1 MAMFGP
7 QRGQQPGFMG
17 SMNANAE
24 AKKAKDFKKEQT
36 GQIDDIT
43 QEVLKFTQW
52 LDTTGLL
59 EYYDHLKDD
68 YNANKDIENRY
79 ADYIK
84 SPGPASGIKVPAGY
98 RLPKFRYSFTP
109 LSEVMDKYLKIMDIL
124 DDSKRPENS
133 AARTIVDARRIVE
146 LTDWCRDYAKK
157 YNDDTASYDVKN
169 ALEKALA
176 EIKTIRDRI
185 DNVRAS
191 LELYLDF
198 MGISL
203 DELRKNPND
212 LKDMAQ
218 DVEGLIKDLMKDDEI
233 KGIQSLV
240 VQRYS
245 NTYDPASS
253 PFMFPLN
260 DPTKTSYAGISLS
273 EFIEKIP
280 AIRQRLFALDSNI
293 RGQAM
298 QSGNIGTDLT
308 PLSAKHYFTEK
319 FVPPSLEEMQASS
332 QVHEYMYDGYLGYW
346 LQNIVN
352 VFHEMKLAGLDIIDT
367 RLKLAA
373 ITTKLNN
380 DYLGILISI
389 APAEIQ
395 NMPIFTELTSNSIDV
410 AALKQTSFLSVAT
423 FKEKFTADYA
433 KDIAETKK
441 QSALLQK
448 ATPLVFSLYQ
458 ADPPATILVPEVL
471 ALRRIMLLNS
481 LAYALTN
488 NQLFSP
494 KNYREDALGIM
505 PPCVWPSLAT
515 NTETTAPQGAA
526 AA

>member
-1 MAMFGP
+1 MPMFGP
-7 QRGQQPGFMG
+7 PRQQGFMG
-17 SMNANAE
+17 QMNANAD
-24 AKKAKDFKKEQT
+24 ARKAKDFKKEQT

-68 YNANKDIENRY
+68 YNANNDIEKRY

-84 SPGPASGIKVPAGY
+84 GAGPASGIKVPAGY
-98 RLPKFRYSFTP
+98 RLPKFRYNITP
-109 LSEVMDKYLKIMDIL
+109 LSEVMHKYLKVMDIL
-124 DDSKRPENS
+124 DDTKRPENI
-133 AARTIVDARRIVE
+133 AARSIVDARRIVE

-157 YNDDTASYDVKN
+157 YNDDTASFDVKI
-169 ALEKALA
+169 ALDKALTD
-176 EIKTIRDRI
+176 IKVIRDRV

-191 LELYLDF
+191 LELYLDA

-212 LKDMAQ
+212 LKDMAS
-218 DVEGLIKDLMKDDEI
+218 DVEGLIKDLMRDEEI

-245 NTYDPASS
+245 NTYDTATN
-253 PFMFPLN
+253 PFIFPLN

-273 EFIEKIP
+273 DLIEKMP
-280 AIRQRLFALDSNI
+280 TIRERLFALDSNI
-293 RGQAM
+293 RSQAM

-308 PLSAKHYFTEK
+308 PLSPKHYFVEK
-319 FVPPSLEEMQASS
+319 FVPPSLNEMQASS
-332 QVHEYMYDGYLGYW
+332 LIHEYMYDGYLGYW

-352 VFHEMKLAGLDIIDT
+352 ILHEIKLAGLDIMET

-380 DYLGILISI
+380 DYLGILTSV
-389 APAEIQ
+389 APPEIQ
-395 NMPIFTELTSNSIDV
+395 NMPIFTDLTADSLDL
-410 AALKQTSFLSVAT
+410 AALKETSFISVAT
-423 FKEKFTADYA
+423 FKQKFAADYA
-433 KDIAETKK
+433 KDITEVKK
-441 QSALLQK
+441 QITLLQK

-458 ADPPATILVPEVL
+458 TDPPATILVPEVL
-471 ALRRIMLLNS
+471 ALRRIMLLDS

-488 NQLFSP
+488 NQPFSP
-494 KNYREDALGIM
+494 KSYREDVLGDL
-505 PPCVWPSLAT
+505 PACVWPALTS
-515 NTETTAPQGAA
+515 TAPEASTPPQVAVAA
-526 AA
+526 